1 MLRLGWRGIVL
12 SLFINALNIVLYL
25 TILVAACLNIAEAP
39 INFIILN
46 VFAASIACLL
56 VVSEVRLPRLTYE
69 YFRFLCTY
77 RGRGMTYLFFGCLV
91 VSKTPFNLY
100 GGIIVVCMGLAF
112 LMLSY
117 VKLVPPLDGLLLNY
131 KKLGQW
137 KEQKHFRVQLE
148 AQRIFEQQLQQEQN
162 LTRLVPAHHHSTSMT
177 VHASMMAV
185 SRPHQPKAFSAI
197 HAGSTGFSSAGVG
210 TEASPSGGLG
220 TPASIF
226 SPSTSQRPSNYPR
239 LAPQTQQH
247 QRVDQERQFQYHQHP
262 KYHGSTSNVESEKGP
277 QEQEAQNVDGTAIGR
292 GKGCGAH
299 GSSSQETLRME
310 LQPSFQLDKYPPINT
325 SEKEGMTALPWPP
338 AFALSPPPTR
348 RGSAVDSEPESPLQY
363 LIVDD
368 PSEATSTIAFGG
380 KAEWNQ
386 SGSLDDR
393 ILKSALHQG
402 DKTSR
407 PLQQQQQFPLRTTN
421 KPAPPHDPF
430 RRASL
435 PSKQLVNATPP
446 SNPAFGTSA
455 NVKSGKGYYQSFYH
469 MPPEPPGQPD
479 SIHPLQSYH
488 DPSARSNQV
497 AMTPP
502 SNDERRSHPIP
513 PLTATGQI
521 LSSIGRMSGIV
532 GGIPGSVAPYH
543 PNYKGS
549 HCAPN
554 SIQHGY
560 HNQHHHQHL
569 DQTETR
575 AAITSE
581 NAPQP
586 QRPMASST
594 QHQQQRS
601 PVSKQDT
608 VSQRHHMPD
617 IILTLPT
624 PAEPIN
630 TSRREGYFAM

>member
-1 MLRLGWRGIVL
+1 M
-12 SLFINALNIVLYL
+12 
-25 TILVAACLNIAEAP
+25 
-39 INFIILN
+39 
-46 VFAASIACLL
+46 
-56 VVSEVRLPRLTYE
+56 
-69 YFRFLCTY
+69 
-77 RGRGMTYLFFGCLV
+77 
-91 VSKTPFNLY
+91 
-100 GGIIVVCMGLAF
+100 VVCMGLAF
-112 LMLSY
+112 FMLSY
-117 VKLVPPLDGLLLNY
+117 IKLVPPLDGLLLNY
-131 KKLGQW
+131 KKLDQW

-162 LTRLVPAHHHSTSMT
+162 LTRLVPAHHPTSMT
-177 VHASMMAV
+177 VHTPIMAV
-185 SRPHQPKAFSAI
+185 SSPHQPKAFSVI
-197 HAGSTGFSSAGVG
+197 HAGSTSFSSAGVG
-210 TEASPSGGLG
+210 TGLSPSGGVG
-220 TPASIF
+220 TPASMF
-226 SPSTSQRPSNYPR
+226 LPSTSQRPSNYPR
-239 LAPQTQQH
+239 LTPQTQQH
-247 QRVDQERQFQYHQHP
+247 QRVDQERQFQYHQPP
-262 KYHGSTSNVESEKGP
+262 KRHGSTSNVGSEKSP
-277 QEQEAQNVDGTAIGR
+277 QEQEAQNVDGSAIGR

-310 LQPSFQLDKYPPINT
+310 LPPPFQLDTGFPPMNT
-325 SEKEGMTALPWPP
+325 GEREGMTALPWPS

-348 RGSAVDSEPESPLQY
+348 RGSAADSEPESLLQY

-368 PSEATSTIAFGG
+368 PSEATPTVAFGG

-386 SGSLDDR
+386 GGSLDDV

-402 DKTSR
+402 DKISR

-430 RRASL
+430 RRTSL
-435 PSKQLVNATPP
+435 PSKQLVNAAPP
-446 SNPAFGTSA
+446 SNSAFGTSA
-455 NVKSGKGYYQSFYH
+455 NVKSGKGHYQSLCQ
-469 MPPEPPGQPD
+469 PPEPPD

-488 DPSARSNQV
+488 DPSARSSQV
-497 AMTPP
+497 AMAPP
-502 SNDERRSHPIP
+502 LNDERRSYLMP
-513 PLTATGQI
+513 PLTATGCY
-521 LSSIGRMSGIV
+521 GIV

-560 HNQHHHQHL
+560 QQL
-569 DQTETR
+569 PTETR
-575 AAITSE
+575 AAIASE
-581 NAPQP
+581 NASQQ

-594 QHQQQRS
+594 QHQQQLP